1 MDRLTNRR
9 LILGKIQT
17 AHDVDPLPT
26 PAANA
31 IEVFDLK
38 FDLLKADKKE
48 IKPVRPFPGGKA
60 SKLANQHLTVSF
72 KVQWAGSG
80 TAGVAPK
87 YAHLLRACSLA
98 EIVTANTRVDYKPI
112 NSAQEEMTLY
122 YNEDGLLHKLI
133 NCKGDVSLAAGIGDV
148 PMLAFS
154 FTGMKGGRV
163 VEALPGGA
171 VYVGFKDALIVS
183 SDISTLTLNSTAYP
197 SNGLDV
203 SLGNAVAYKE
213 RTSQKQ
219 IRSTD
224 RSASGKLTL
233 DLDPT
238 QQQAIMTTLEASGTF
253 PLSFVHGTTA
263 GNICS
268 ITAPAIQLLDPSE
281 EDDNGTLLHGYSFDA
296 LPLSGNDEVL
306 FSFA

>member
-1 MDRLTNRR
+1 MDRFMNRR
-9 LILGKIQT
+9 VLLAKIQA

-31 IEVFDLK
+31 VEVFDLS
-38 FDLLKADKKE
+38 FTPLKSDKKE
-48 IKPVRPFPGGKA
+48 IKPVRPYPGGKP
-60 SKLANQHLTVSF
+60 SKLANQHLTISF
-72 KVQWAGSG
+72 KVQWASSG

-98 EIVTANTRVDYKPI
+98 EIITANTKVDYKLI
-112 NSAQEEMTLY
+112 NAAQEEITLY
-122 YNEDGLLHKLI
+122 YQQDGLKHKLI

-148 PMLAFS
+148 PMLSFS

-163 VEALPGGA
+163 VEAVPA
-171 VYVGFKDALIVS
+171 APVYVDFKDAVVVASDVS
-183 SDISTLTLNSTAYP
+183 ALTLNGSVYP
-197 SNGLDV
+197 SKGLEV
-203 SLGNAVAYKE
+203 SLGNSVAYSE

-263 GNICS
+263 GSICS
-268 ITAPAIQLLDPSE
+268 VSAPAIQLLEPNE
-281 EDDNGTLLHGYSFDA
+281 EDDNGTLLLGFSFDA
-296 LPLSGNDEVL
+296 LPVSGNDEVL
-306 FSFA
+306 FSFT

>member
-1 MDRLTNRR
+1 MDRFINKR
-9 LILGKIQT
+9 LLLAKIQAT
-17 AHDVDPLPT
+17 HDVDPLPT

-31 IEVFDLK
+31 IEVFDLS
-38 FDLLKADKKE
+38 FSPLKSEKKE
-48 IKPVRPFPGGKA
+48 IKPVRPYPG
-60 SKLANQHLTVSF
+60 SKPAQLANQHLTISF
-72 KVQWAGSG
+72 KVQWASSG

-98 EIVTANTRVDYKPI
+98 EIVTANTKVDYKPI
-112 NSAQEEMTLY
+112 NAAQEEITLY
-122 YNEDGLLHKLI
+122 YQQDGIKHKLI
-133 NCKGDVSLAAGIGDV
+133 NAKGDVSLAAGIGDV
-148 PMLAFS
+148 PMLSFS

-163 VEALPGGA
+163 VEAVPAGA
-171 VYVGFKDALIVS
+171 VYVDFKDAIVVS
-183 SDISTLTLNSTAYP
+183 SDVSTLMLNGVTYP
-197 SNGLDV
+197 SNGLEV

-224 RSASGKLTL
+224 RNASGKLTL

-238 QQQAIMTTLEASGTF
+238 QQQAVMTTLEASGTF

-268 ITAPAIQLLDPSE
+268 VTAPAIQLLEPSE
-281 EDDNGTLLHGYSFDA
+281 EDDNGVMLHGFSFDA
-296 LPLSGNDEVL
+296 LPVSGNDEVL
-306 FSFA
+306 FTFA